1 MILRPGDL
9 RDFDVQPEYRGPL
22 PDVSIPRLTPEW
34 ITAYDRMS
42 AAEAKERCQNDQ
54 QFNALADELFER
66 RNYKGEKGQ

>member
-9 RDFDVQPEYRGPL
+9 RDFDVQPEYRRPL
-22 PDVSIPRLTPEW
+22 PDVSIPRLTSEW

-42 AAEAKERCQNDQ
+42 AQEAKERCQNDQ

-66 RNYKGEKGQ
+66 RNPRGGTQ

>member
-9 RDFDVQPEYRGPL
+9 RDFDVQPEYRRPL

-34 ITAYDRMS
+34 ITACDRMS

-66 RNYKGEKGQ
+66 RNPRGGAQ